1 MQNLEVAAVLV
12 GVVDEEAN
20 VGDGADCADT
30 DGNEDVLA
38 VLPVIAQVGEE
49 QQHQR
54 RHKHQLGRAVAVE
67 HQAGQHGRGQQIA
80 RVDVAIHQIAVGKT
94 SVEGGGLHHLE
105 GGAGVQEPDGRDGQ
119 QEHARPGKAVFEDIA
134 QRQADAQRGQQ
145 RDDDADAARHPDR
158 ARQPGR
164 QHLQIDR
171 GAQVVLPAVDKI
183 GGQNLIEIAFQ
194 ALVEKIIGEDGL
206 HGLIGKEVDREAIQA
221 DEARD
226 QIDEH
231 CRQQQPQGGVTR
243 QGKAAA
249 RGLNGRSFDG
259 CGFGRGSVHSK
270 SCAGWGIWG

>member
-1 MQNLEVAAVLV
+1 VAVALHHMAHQVGRVGRKPVEGVDAAAIFTEVDIQLFAEGDGLDPVRVQNLEVAAVLV
-12 GVVDEEAN
+12 GMVDEEAN
-20 VGDGADCADT
+20 VGDGADCADA

-54 RHKHQLGRAVAVE
+54 RHKHQLGGAIAVE
-67 HQAGQHGRGQQIA
+67 HQASQHGRGQQIA

-94 SVEGGGLHHLE
+94 GVEGGGLHHLE

-206 HGLIGKEVDREAIQA
+206 HGLIGKEVDRDNWKAL
-221 DEARD
+221 
-226 QIDEH
+226 
-231 CRQQQPQGGVTR
+231 QGG
-243 QGKAAA
+243 
-249 RGLNGRSFDG
+249 
-259 CGFGRGSVHSK
+259 
-270 SCAGWGIWG
+270 